1 LYEHVVQLQAWND
14 FISSSEEQQTALL
27 NNDMSPISEEQEEER
42 CHDNQDGDSPMTA
55 ATAAKVDLDGSWV
68 EVGDKRSSECLT
80 T

>member
-1 LYEHVVQLQAWND
+1 MQAWND

-27 NNDMSPISEEQEEER
+27 NNDMSPISEEEEER
-42 CHDNQDGDSPMTA
+42 CNDNQDGDSPMTA